1 MRLIILL
8 LDQSSHT
15 VLTIVVLMVARR
27 VECVKYPGWLRDSIY
42 IYMPGNVVMRGVGFP
57 AQPIFE
63 VL

>member
-1 MRLIILL
+1 MVDHLIAGPVK
-8 LDQSSHT
+8 SYC
-15 VLTIVVLMVARR
+15 LTIVVLMVARR